1 MLMVEQYQVD
11 TELGAE
17 DGHDVEI
24 VQSKYKSWLYTKIR
38 NCVYVYSQN
47 GLLEKVLG
55 KQRFL
60 YIAENL
66 H

>member
-24 VQSKYKSWLYTKIR
+24 VQSNYIQKLTLNQNFIIVCMCIAKM
-38 NCVYVYSQN
+38 VYWR
-47 GLLEKVLG
+47 K
-55 KQRFL
+55 F
-60 YIAENL
+60 
-66 H
+66 